1 MDWSNSWFQGTV
13 FLLAGAAVG
22 GVVGWETSAYF
33 ARESDRDTQRELRM
47 MTTLLLTAEQQ
58 GLVKLAR
65 DAKGDITGGRVIEG
79 RGSAQESQDSVIGNG
94 DPTVAPKSGNGSDQK

>member
-1 MDWSNSWFQGTV
+1 MDLTNSWFQGTV
-13 FLLAGAAVG
+13 FLLAGAAIG

-47 MTTLLLTAEQQ
+47 MSTLLLTAEEQ

-65 DAKGDITGGRVIEG
+65 DAKGDITGGRVIEL
-79 RGSAQESQDSVIGNG
+79 RGSVKESQDSTSASGDLTVIS
-94 DPTVAPKSGNGSDQK
+94 K